1 MIDGIDQTA
10 LLTGRGGSARESVLY
25 FNRFTLAA
33 MKWRDLKVHF
43 TGESSDPRKMEIP
56 EIWTPRIF
64 HLLVDPKEAND
75 ITHKGYLWMYGIIN
89 QELTSFRESV
99 VEYGLVPKGGD
110 GPEPGSVRIPYLEH
124 RGG

>member
-1 MIDGIDQTA
+1 
-10 LLTGRGGSARESVLY
+10 LLTGKDGSARETVLY
-25 FNRFTLAA
+25 FNRYTLTA
-33 MKWRDLKVHF
+33 MKWRDFKIHF
-43 TGESSDPRKMEIP
+43 TGESSDPHNMAIN

-89 QELTSFRESV
+89 QVLSDFRESV
-99 VEYGLVPKGGD
+99 ATYGVVPKGGE
-110 GPEPGSVRIPYLEH
+110 GPEPGSIRIPYFEQ